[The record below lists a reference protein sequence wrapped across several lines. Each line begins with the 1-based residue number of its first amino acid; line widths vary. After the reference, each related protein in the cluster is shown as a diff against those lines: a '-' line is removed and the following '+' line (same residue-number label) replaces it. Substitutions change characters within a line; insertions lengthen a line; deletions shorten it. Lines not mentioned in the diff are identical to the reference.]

1 MFKSIKEFFFGKPV
15 EAAKVETK
23 VEAVNSTPYK
33 VEPPVVAAPAATPA
47 KKAKAPAKAKAPVK
61 APVKAAAKKLSR
73 TSSCPFFF
81 FCSLFKMS
89 LHTKKRTPTATARYN
104 SSMFKMIREKKVS
117 F

>member
-61 APVKAAAKKLSR
+61 APVKAAAKKPVSKPKKPR
-73 TSSCPFFF
+73 APKAKTTTS
-81 FCSLFKMS
+81 K
-89 LHTKKRTPTATARYN
+89 
-104 SSMFKMIREKKVS
+104 
-117 F
+117 